1 MDPAAAATSTQLA
14 PQSTSPP
21 APQPPSSSTN
31 IWDSAWNACTQTPPP
46 NLTEIL
52 AAYAQKGDG
61 DRDMLLGILKA
72 KSAEDQRIAAVAT
85 LHQTILQLQ
94 AAALAAPAL
103 AAAGAVGAAAGV
115 SGALTNGLSTP
126 TPTPPVHSPPPPVQH
141 MHHHH
146 RSSREYPHPPHHHPS
161 RPESPPGAARSITPT
176 AYSSYYAVTSSSS
189 HPSLPPISTL
199 QSASSAAAYGGE
211 DERSRKRSRVS
222 SSGSSSSSHRRQS
235 PDYPLSPYSQ
245 GSRRSPN
252 QQNAM
257 PSVRSA
263 PYPTAN
269 EREQRH
275 PGGRLAVGSLL
286 GTGQDEDGDVKYRR
300 MSAERTTR

>member
-1 MDPAAAATSTQLA
+1 MDPVAAATSTQLA
-14 PQSTSPP
+14 APP
-21 APQPPSSSTN
+21 APPPPAQPSSSSN

-61 DRDMLLGILKA
+61 DREMLLGILKA

-115 SGALTNGLSTP
+115 PPALTNGLSTP

-146 RSSREYPHPPHHHPS
+146 RSSREYPPPHHQAS

-176 AYSSYYAVTSSSS
+176 AYPSYYAATSSSS

-199 QSASSAAAYGGE
+199 QSASSATAYGGE
-211 DERSRKRSRVS
+211 EERSRKRSRVS

-252 QQNAM
+252 QQSAL

-286 GTGQDEDGDVKYRR
+286 GAGHEEDGDVKYRR